1 MIFTA
6 QPETLDQ
13 LWPHALPH
21 LKRFSEET
29 LLINP
34 DQIYESVK
42 NLERQMWM
50 FERDGNVVLVV
61 ITEIWNAVAGPIC
74 TIKIASGTTGP
85 EALRD
90 MCDEIE
96 KWARGNGCVGI
107 EICGRKGWSRVLEG
121 FRQTG
126 VILEKDLRQVH

>member
-29 LLINP
+29 LLLNTE
-34 DQIYESVK
+34 QIYEALK
-42 NLERQMWM
+42 TNNKQLWM
-50 FERDGNVVLVV
+50 AERDGQVVLVV
-61 ITEIWNAVAGPIC
+61 VTEVKAVDAGSIC
-74 TIKIASGTTGP
+74 TIRIGSGTAGH
-85 EALRD
+85 ELLRA

-96 KWARGNGCVGI
+96 AWARGIGCVGM
-107 EICGRKGWSRVLEG
+107 EICGRKGWSRVLDG